1 MIRRWGAR
9 VNQTLELDAPP
20 HVWYPTGM
28 PEQPREGY
36 AITIRFPPDVERGLD
51 LARRSSGVGPTDY
64 IRLAVWQ
71 ALVRDGFAVPPRED
85 DRSRD
90 AIAD

>member
-1 MIRRWGAR
+1 
-9 VNQTLELDAPP
+9 
-20 HVWYPTGM
+20 M
-28 PEQPREGY
+28 PEQPHKGY
-36 AITIRFPPDVERGLD
+36 SITIRFPPDVERGLD

-71 ALVRDGFAVPPRED
+71 ALARDGFAAVPRED
-85 DRSRD
+85 DRPRD